1 MNKILIIGAFDR
13 FNYGDLLFPIII
25 EQQLKTYSSALDIEY
40 FGIVESDLSSLGG
53 KPTKSIQQFY
63 ESCENGTQRANIIVA
78 GGESI
83 AVTWHSLLVA
93 LNKKYKI
100 IRRYQ
105 HHFEKFIDLNKFA
118 KNILK
123 GQTELPFVFNSDDFK
138 SVDHVIF
145 NSLGGS
151 EIPDSIF
158 KKVKGLRKKLQQVDY
173 FSVRDKVTKRNMDQ
187 LDIPTKLFPDSAILM
202 SKFYPNKVLET
213 LVSAD
218 VKSYVE
224 KNVGNYVFFQ
234 INRNHAK
241 NQEEQI
247 ASQLN
252 AIYKQTQTEI
262 CLCPIGKASNHNDDE
277 ALQKILPYLENT
289 GHFFEE
295 VNVWDIMYLIANSKC
310 YIGTS
315 LHGAITAMSYA
326 IPYVGVNVTK
336 LNSYLNTWGIEGI
349 NKIVK
354 IDSLSEQFNIAINI
368 SKEKLV
374 QSRDIQ
380 FQEIEKSFEY
390 MKKLLLPD

>member
-25 EQQLKTYSSALDIEY
+25 EQQLKTYSNALDIEY

-63 ESCENGTQRANIIVA
+63 ESCEKGTQRANIIVA

-83 AVTWHSLLVA
+83 AVTWNSLLVA
-93 LNKKYKI
+93 LNKRYKI
-100 IRRYQ
+100 VRRYQ

-123 GQTELPFVFNSDDFK
+123 GQTELPFVFNSGDFK
-138 SVDHVIF
+138 NVDHVIF

-173 FSVRDKVTKRNMDQ
+173 FSVRDKVTKLNMDQ
-187 LDIPTKLFPDSAILM
+187 RDIPTELFPDSAILM
-202 SKFYPNKVLET
+202 AKFYPIDTLQA
-213 LVSAD
+213 LVSSE
-218 VKSYVE
+218 VRSYVE
-224 KNVGNYVFFQ
+224 KHRGNYVFFQ

-252 AIYKQTQTEI
+252 AIHKQAQTEI
-262 CLCPIGKASNHNDDE
+262 CLCPIGKASNHDDDE
-277 ALQKILPYLENT
+277 ALRKILPHLKNT
-289 GHFFEE
+289 GKFFEE
-295 VNVWDIMYLIANSKC
+295 VSVWDIMYLIANSKC

-326 IPYVGVNVTK
+326 VPYIGVNVTK
-336 LNSYLNTWGIEGI
+336 LNSYLSTWGIDGI

-354 IDSLSEQFNIAINI
+354 IDSLFEQFNIAVNI
-368 SKEKLV
+368 SKEELMRA
-374 QSRDIQ
+374 RDFQ
-380 FQEIEKSFEY
+380 FQEIEKSFEH
-390 MKKLLLPD
+390 MKKLLMPG

>member
-63 ESCENGTQRANIIVA
+63 ESCESGTQRANIIVA

-173 FSVRDKVTKRNMDQ
+173 FSVRDKVTKGNMDR

-202 SKFYPNKVLET
+202 AKFYPNEVLET

-247 ASQLN
+247 ANQLN
-252 AIYKQTQTEI
+252 AIYNQTQTEI

-295 VNVWDIMYLIANSKC
+295 VNIWDIMYLIANSKC

-326 IPYVGVNVTK
+326 VPYVGVNVTK
-336 LNSYLNTWGIEGI
+336 LNSYLNTWGIDGI
-349 NKIVK
+349 DKIVK

-374 QSRDIQ
+374 QARDIQ

-390 MKKLLLPD
+390 MKKLLMPD

>member
-25 EQQLKTYSSALDIEY
+25 EQQLKTYSNDLDIEF
-40 FGIVESDLSSLGG
+40 FGVVESDLSSLGG
-53 KPTKSIQQFY
+53 KPTRSIQQFY
-63 ESCENGTQRANIIVA
+63 ESCKQGEQRANIIVA

-105 HHFEKFIDLNKFA
+105 HHFEKIIDLNKFA

-123 GQTELPFVFNSDDFK
+123 GQTELPFVFNGDDFK
-138 SVDHVIF
+138 NVDHVIF

-158 KKVKGLRKKLQQVDY
+158 KKVKGLKNKLKQVDY

-187 LDIPTKLFPDSAILM
+187 RDIPTELFPDSAILM
-202 SKFYPNKVLET
+202 AKFYPIEMLKD
-213 LVSAD
+213 LVSED
-218 VKSYVE
+218 VSAYVG
-224 KNVGNYVFFQ
+224 KNKGNYVFFQ

-247 ASQLN
+247 ANQLN
-252 AIYKQTQTEI
+252 SIFRQTNTEI

-277 ALQKILPYLENT
+277 ALLKILPYLENT
-289 GHFFEE
+289 GRFFEE
-295 VNVWDIMYLIANSKC
+295 VTVWDIMYLIANAKC

-336 LNSYLNTWGIEGI
+336 LNSYLNTWGLEGI

-354 IDSLSEQFNIAINI
+354 IDSLFDQFKIAINI
-368 SKEKLV
+368 SKKQLE
-374 QSRDIQ
+374 QSRDFQ
-380 FQEIEKSFEY
+380 FQEIEKSFLK
-390 MKKLLLPD
+390 MKKLLMPD